1 MSCVL
6 KLENLTKSYNNLD
19 FSLSN
24 INLDLKS
31 GEILGL
37 IGKSGA
43 GKSTLLRC
51 LNALDATS
59 GKVIFKDKDS
69 FKCKKLRQAPE
80 IDDFSAF

>member
-1 MSCVL
+1 MNCVL

-24 INLDLKS
+24 INLNLKS

-51 LNALDATS
+51 LNAL
-59 GKVIFKDKDS
+59 
-69 FKCKKLRQAPE
+69 
-80 IDDFSAF
+80 